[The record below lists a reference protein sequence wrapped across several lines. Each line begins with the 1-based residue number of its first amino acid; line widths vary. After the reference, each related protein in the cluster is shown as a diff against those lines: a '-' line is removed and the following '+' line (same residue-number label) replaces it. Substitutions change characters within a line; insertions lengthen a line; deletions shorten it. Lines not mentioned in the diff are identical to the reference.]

1 MIHQAKFNPQL
12 LDKQPLSER
21 LAEIRPCFGVAG
33 NAQSNLNVESAMN
46 KALAAAG
53 LGLALSGAAFAQQ
66 KSAKEQ
72 IVGAWTLVAVTSE
85 MDDGNKGE
93 PFGPSPKGVIIFSN
107 DGYFSLFQSRAE
119 IAKIAANDRA
129 KATPEEAQSIVAS
142 SIAYYG
148 TYSIDENTRVM
159 MVNLAASTYANVAA
173 IPNQKRTIT
182 MLTSDELKFD
192 NPRTP
197 NGMTLRTTWKRAAAP

>member
-1 MIHQAKFNPQL
+1 MHRIYL
-12 LDKQPLSER
+12 LVIAFS
-21 LAEIRPCFGVAG
+21 
-33 NAQSNLNVESAMN
+33 
-46 KALAAAG
+46 
-53 LGLALSGAAFAQQ
+53 LALSGTSFGQN

-72 IVGAWTLVAVTSE
+72 IIGAWTLVAVNSE
-85 MDDGNKGE
+85 MDDGQKGE

-107 DGYFSLFQSRAE
+107 DGHFSLFQSRAE
-119 IAKIAANDRA
+119 IPKIAANDRA

-148 TYSIDENTRVM
+148 TYSLDENTKVM
-159 MVNLAASTYANVAA
+159 VVNLAASTYANVAA

-182 MLTSDELKFD
+182 LLNSDELKFD

-197 NGMTLRTTWKRAAAP
+197 NGMTLRTSWKRAAAP

>member
-1 MIHQAKFNPQL
+1 
-12 LDKQPLSER
+12 
-21 LAEIRPCFGVAG
+21 VAG
-33 NAQSNLNVESAMN
+33 NAQSNRNVERSMN
-46 KALAAAG
+46 KALVAVG
-53 LGLALSGAAFAQQ
+53 LCLALSGTAFAQQ
-66 KSAKEQ
+66 KTAKEQ

-85 MDDGNKGE
+85 MDDGKNGE

-107 DGYFSLFQSRAE
+107 DGHFSLFQSHAE
-119 IAKIAANDRA
+119 IPKIAANDRA

-148 TYSIDENTRVM
+148 TYSIDENTKVM
-159 MVNLAASTYANVAA
+159 VVNLAASTYANVAA

-182 MLTSDELKFD
+182 LLSSDELKFD

-197 NGMTLRTTWKRAAAP
+197 NGMTLRTAWKRAAAP